1 MKSKVKF
8 KLTSKVEKKDC
19 SENIFDCYIQKVNS
33 LYILNN
39 QKYVD
44 DSNKYEIIKIKS
56 LYFRHKI
63 YENYINM
70 LKMEH
75 VNNL

>member
-8 KLTSKVEKKDC
+8 KLTSKVEKRDC
-19 SENIFDCYIQKVNS
+19 SKNIFDCYIQKVNS

-44 DSNKYEIIKIKS
+44 DSKEY
-56 LYFRHKI
+56 
-63 YENYINM
+63 
-70 LKMEH
+70 
-75 VNNL
+75 